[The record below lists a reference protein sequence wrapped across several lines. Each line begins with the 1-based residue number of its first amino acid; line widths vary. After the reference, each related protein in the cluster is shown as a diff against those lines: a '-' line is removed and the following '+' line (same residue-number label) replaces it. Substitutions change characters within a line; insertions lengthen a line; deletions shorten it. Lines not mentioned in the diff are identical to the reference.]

1 MALISSHI
9 YKGYNNFDKNAIIK
23 TQLIKLFLASIY
35 LDVPKINIT

>member
-9 YKGYNNFDKNAIIK
+9 YRGYNNFYK

-35 LDVPKINIT
+35 LDVPKISIT